1 MPQASYTRDRRGQ
14 HIGSEAAMARSYDAV
29 TRSLVVRTTAGAV
42 RYLEE
47 VAGYSGAS
55 PARVLERSVTGDDAA
70 PSATPP
76 AAAIVVPKTDQGEVV
91 FFCTHDGATQSFD
104 LEVWAETDV
113 HVDSGDVTSAR
124 RWVLVGRLL
133 SVEPDLEYRMA
144 SGLRRVL
151 LRVVNSSGVSGI
163 TPFTLYATTA

>member
-47 VAGYSGAS
+47 VAGYTGAS

-70 PSATPP
+70 PNATPP
-76 AAAIVVPKTDQGEVV
+76 SASDVVPKTDQGEVV
-91 FFCTHDGATQSFD
+91 FFATHDGAQSFD

-113 HVDSGDVTSAR
+113 HTDSADVTSAR
-124 RWVLVGRLL
+124 MWVLVGRLL
-133 SVEPDLEYRMA
+133 SVEPFLEYRMA

-151 LRVVNSSGVSGI
+151 LRVVNSSGVSGGS
-163 TPFTLYATTA
+163 PFTLYATTA